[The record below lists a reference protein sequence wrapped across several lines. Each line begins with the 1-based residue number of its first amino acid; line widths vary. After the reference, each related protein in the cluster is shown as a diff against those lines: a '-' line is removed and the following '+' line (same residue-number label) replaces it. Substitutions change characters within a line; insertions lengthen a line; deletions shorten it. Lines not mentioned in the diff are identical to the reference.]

1 MIRLADK
8 LRKSP
13 PVKQY
18 RIGEV
23 AEYSGL
29 SRQTVHNYT
38 IMGLITES
46 NWTEGGHRIYPETIF
61 DELAHI
67 DNLKSTMTLREIR
80 IMLNEEGTRHEA
92 LGTREGM

>member
-1 MIRLADK
+1 MSLESLSERLK
-8 LRKSP
+8 NNP

-23 AEYSGL
+23 SRFSGL

-46 NWTEGGHRIYPETIF
+46 QWSDGGHRLYPESVFNRLARI
-61 DELAHI
+61 DELKQT
-67 DNLKSTMTLREIR
+67 KSLREIR
-80 IMLNEEGTRHEA
+80 QIMDY
-92 LGTREGM
+92 